1 MSAALWPQMPFSAMR
16 TTSPRSR
23 MLVMTASMPA
33 WPVEEMARVKALFVY
48 KNYKKSSS
56 IVAKHLFHPAR
67 EMVMAQVVR

>member
-48 KNYKKSSS
+48 KNYK
-56 IVAKHLFHPAR
+56 
-67 EMVMAQVVR
+67 